1 MKFRLNEHPSVW
13 LFLVSLV
20 ILATSIVI
28 NVLYNWAIYALV
40 AIFIAV
46 AAVLVLGYS
55 MVKDISLFMK
65 QRSQYYEQHQEERD
79 REDDDD
85 EDRD

>member
-1 MKFRLNEHPSVW
+1 MKFRLDEHPSVW

-28 NVLYNWAIYALV
+28 NVLYDWAIYALV

-55 MVKDISLFMK
+55 MVKDISMFVQK
-65 QRSQYYEQHQEERD
+65 SNQYCPSSH
-79 REDDDD
+79 

>member
-1 MKFRLNEHPSVW
+1 MKFRLDEHPSVW

-28 NVLYNWAIYALV
+28 NVLYNWTIYALV

-55 MVKDISLFMK
+55 MVKDISMFVQK
-65 QRSQYYEQHQEERD
+65 RNQYYASHPEER
-79 REDDDD
+79 EHDDD